1 MYCSS
6 NINRLRSINHP
17 LRTKKVAR
25 AAVLWAEDGAST
37 LLMWLKIKV
46 SVLSGLAGKGEEVI

>member
-1 MYCSS
+1 M
-6 NINRLRSINHP
+6 
-17 LRTKKVAR
+17 AR

-46 SVLSGLAGKGEEVI
+46 SVLSGWAGKGGEGGLFVLFGMTLNPKLVSNI